1 MRLQLAIAVALAL
14 LASAPPAA
22 ADGTVSLRGV
32 YYKERATRVI
42 QPMLDGMFEV
52 GAHGLATTHLLVDSI
67 TSASTSAGAVDAEGF
82 NEKRYEGGLSYSHQL
97 DSLKVGGE
105 GKYSSEP
112 DYNSL
117 YVGGRAELELF
128 QKNTTLG
135 IGGGLSKDKIGTT
148 TEGGLGALTLECA
161 PGEDPRSKCDLTTL
175 SLYGSV
181 TQILSRRAL
190 VGLSYDISTQ
200 DGFTSNPYRLAI
212 AANML
217 VRERHPT
224 DRRRHAAAISAR
236 YHLAETSTTL
246 VAAYRYYRDTWKIR
260 GHTPEVRVI
269 QEIADT
275 IDASFRYRYHRQN
288 AAFFYQERYMEED
301 PDYRSDDVKL
311 SKFRT
316 HTLESKLGILG
327 ETFGLEGRWAAARLE
342 GILSYVIQQ
351 NRFGNAIVAH
361 FAITVPFEY

>member
-1 MRLQLAIAVALAL
+1 MRLQLALAGL
-14 LASAPPAA
+14 VASAGVAA
-22 ADGTVSLRGV
+22 ADGSVSVRGV

-42 QPMLDGMFEV
+42 QPMLDGIFEA
-52 GAHGLATTHLLVDSI
+52 GARGLVTTHLLVDSI
-67 TSASTSAGAVDAEGF
+67 TSASTSAGAVDATGF
-82 NEKRYEGGLSYSHQL
+82 NEKRYEGGLGYNHL
-97 DSLKVGGE
+97 LGPLKLAAE

-112 DYNSL
+112 DYGSL
-117 YVGGRAELELF
+117 YLGARAELELAE
-128 QKNTTLG
+128 KNTVLG
-135 IGGGLSKDKIGTT
+135 VGGGVAMDTIGTT

-161 PGEDPRSKCDLTTL
+161 PGEAPRSECDLTTI
-175 SLYGSV
+175 SLFASAS
-181 TQILSRRAL
+181 QIVSRRAV
-190 VGLSYDISTQ
+190 VGLSYDLSTQ

-224 DRRRHAAAISAR
+224 ERRRHAVAASAR
-236 YHLAETSTTL
+236 YHIAETDTTL
-246 VAAYRYYRDTWKIR
+246 VAVYRYYRDTWKIR
-260 GHTPEVRVI
+260 GHTPELRAVQAI
-269 QEIADT
+269 GDT
-275 IDASFRYRYHRQN
+275 VDASFRYRYHTQN
-288 AAFFYQERYMEED
+288 AAFFYEERYMEED

-327 ETFGLEGRWAAARLE
+327 ETFGLDGRWGAARFE

-351 NRFGNAIVAH
+351 NRFGNAIIAH

>member
-1 MRLQLAIAVALAL
+1 MRLQLAIAAALL
-14 LASAPPAA
+14 LASVGTAS

-52 GAHGLATTHLLVDSI
+52 GARGLVTTHLLVDSI
-67 TSASTSAGAVDAEGF
+67 TSASTSAGAVDATGF
-82 NEKRYEGGLSYSHQL
+82 NEKRYEGGLSYAHL
-97 DSLKVGGE
+97 LGSLKLAGE

-112 DYNSL
+112 DYGSL
-117 YVGGRAELELF
+117 YLGGRAELELA

-135 IGGGLSKDKIGTT
+135 VGGGISKDRIGTT
-148 TEGGLGALTLECA
+148 TDGGLGALTLECA
-161 PGEDPRSKCDLTTL
+161 PGETPRAECDLTTL
-175 SLYGSV
+175 SVYASV
-181 TQILSRRAL
+181 TQIVSRRAL
-190 VGLSYDISTQ
+190 VGLSYDLSLQ

-224 DRRRHAAAISAR
+224 DRRRNAAALSAR
-236 YHLAETSTTL
+236 YHIAETGTTL

-260 GHTPEVRVI
+260 GHTPELRAI
-269 QEIADT
+269 QDIANT
-275 IDASFRYRYHRQN
+275 IDASFRYRYHTQS

-327 ETFGLEGRWAAARLE
+327 ETFGLGGRWAAARFE

-361 FAITVPFEY
+361 FALTVPFEY